1 MKSGIYLIKN
11 LITNK
16 LYIGKACYIKKRLN
30 THKWALRHKKHV
42 NKFGDYVK
50 LRTFA
55 IRNNGKAQELIKKK
69 DTKREQKNIL
79 RKYLEV

>member
-1 MKSGIYLIKN
+1 MGFVKE
-11 LITNK
+11 
-16 LYIGKACYIKKRLN
+16 RL
-30 THKWALRHKKHV
+30 
-42 NKFGDYVK
+42 NKFGDCVK

-69 DTKREQKNIL
+69 DTKREHKNIL